1 MKGSII
7 KSNSILEDMR
17 KFEKRV
23 KAASDWLRT
32 KKHALAAATA
42 RAAVGIT
49 AGAVCAAV
57 FTFWA
62 ALKALAVVGVHASF
76 IYMRSP

>member
-1 MKGSII
+1 MKGSIV
-7 KSNSILEDMR
+7 KSNNILEDMR

-32 KKHALAAATA
+32 KKHAYAAATA
-42 RAAVGIT
+42 GAAVGIT

-57 FTFWA
+57 FTFGA
-62 ALKALAVVGVHASF
+62 ALEALAVVGAHSSF
-76 IYMRSP
+76 ISMRSP